1 MWRCLKKIAELNLY
15 EEKWMK
21 SCEELTVKVKRT
33 NGTYSFLVLCID
45 ILMIVSMNNIIR
57 IDTLLGTLFLFAISY
72 LGAFLEKNVC
82 CAKCSSCDVEGN
94 QKYSAWLNNL
104 GLYISM
110 VLVVICITA
119 FLGIIEINIVD
130 DESKWPIASEIQVQS
145 TEKAYFSFGTINIKE
160 IISLF
165 IFSPFVIHSVSW
177 LLDVLDN
184 KQMDVGKAFEN
195 IRKNKKYHC
204 ISGILAV
211 LFFFIGIGICFL
223 KFHFLKSQYGTAQW
237 LKYGIIFAG
246 SFMLLA
252 EGGFLM
258 HSLLKSRKLA
268 HYMDLKGE

>member
-1 MWRCLKKIAELNLY
+1 
-15 EEKWMK
+15 MK

-72 LGAFLEKNVC
+72 LGAFLEKSVC
-82 CAKCSSCDVEGN
+82 CAKCSSCDIASN
-94 QKYSAWLNNL
+94 QKYSTWLNNL

-110 VLVVICITA
+110 ILIVICITA
-119 FLGIIEINIVD
+119 FLGIIKINIVD
-130 DESKWPIASEIQVQS
+130 DESKWPIASEIQIQS
-145 TEKAYFSFGTINIKE
+145 TEKAYFSFGTINIKG

-165 IFSPFVIHSVSW
+165 IFSPLVIHSVSW

-211 LFFFIGIGICFL
+211 LFCF
-223 KFHFLKSQYGTAQW
+223 YR
-237 LKYGIIFAG
+237 YRN
-246 SFMLLA
+246 LLF
-252 EGGFLM
+252 EVPF
-258 HSLLKSRKLA
+258 S
-268 HYMDLKGE
+268 